1 MSNSKK
7 TYRGK
12 LQGHSETN
20 SERTFVAEKI
30 IIKLGDFYYD
40 KHGLIKIFS
49 QTTNN
54 KSGIVFNQKV

>member
-1 MSNSKK
+1 MNNSKK
-7 TYRGK
+7 TYHNTIDE
-12 LQGHSETN
+12 QTESY
-20 SERTFVAEKI
+20 SERKVVVEKS

-40 KHGLIKIFS
+40 KHGLIRIFS

>member
-7 TYRGK
+7 TYRNK
-12 LQGHSETN
+12 IDRQSESY
-20 SERTFVAEKI
+20 SERNLVEKS

-40 KHGLIKIFS
+40 KNGLIKIFS